1 MEYFISGIDLL
12 FLVLGLAIG
21 LGIRRSGAKLNKI
34 TAPAPQSKDSV
45 SQSPSILT
53 EVDQSNVK
61 RPIEAKPEI
70 QETAAAVVLE
80 KTLDTEI
87 PEIIAEPTDD
97 QESLEDSD
105 HSSDESSDESSD
117 NSPNGLFNE
126 LSDQLKQTQLAYAMA
141 SEMSKFKGGFLART
155 SHELRSPLNSLIGTL
170 QLITSDLCDSPEE
183 EKEFVQQA
191 YTAALKMVGLIDD
204 LVFVSK
210 VEHGTEKMDL
220 QSLPLSKILSDVED
234 LTYLQAANRSI
245 RLTFHIPD
253 ENIMVWADERRLK
266 QVLVSLIDGAIAQMD
281 VGIIDITVEHQPAN
295 QIVHIFIDDQR
306 LLNSWSES
314 WQLLQEAQEEVDLN
328 AVQLTAGGK
337 VLVNQI
343 LLELMQG
350 NLAILP
356 APGHKEGDDI
366 HTRTQCTL
374 TCA

>member
-1 MEYFISGIDLL
+1 MGGIDLL

-21 LGIRRSGAKLNKI
+21 LGIRRSNSKPNKVA
-34 TAPAPQSKDSV
+34 TPSPQNKNV
-45 SQSPSILT
+45 ASQSPPTSPQIDQNNSEQETTSAIVSENILESKTT
-53 EVDQSNVK
+53 EIIPVSTITTDEKELSDDSDQS
-61 RPIEAKPEI
+61 
-70 QETAAAVVLE
+70 L
-80 KTLDTEI
+80 
-87 PEIIAEPTDD
+87 
-97 QESLEDSD
+97 D
-105 HSSDESSDESSD
+105 HSSDE
-117 NSPNGLFNE
+117 
-126 LSDQLKQTQLAYAMA
+126 LSNKLKQTQLAYAMA

-170 QLITSDLCDSPEE
+170 QLITGDLCDSPEE

-191 YTAALKMVGLIDD
+191 YTAALKMVGLIDE

-220 QSLPLSKILSDVED
+220 QSLSLAKILSDVED

-245 RLTFHIPD
+245 RLHFHIPD
-253 ENIMVWADERRLK
+253 EDIMVWGDERRLK

-281 VGIIDITVEHQPAN
+281 VGNIDLTVEYQPAN
-295 QIVHIFIDDQR
+295 QTVNIFIDDQR

-314 WQLLQEAQEEVDLN
+314 WQLLETMPEKLDLD
-328 AVQLTAGGK
+328 AIQLTPGGK
-337 VLVNQI
+337 ILVNQI

-350 NLAILP
+350 KLAILP
-356 APGHKEGDDI
+356 VSSDKEGDDI

>member
-1 MEYFISGIDLL
+1 MGDFMGGIDLL

-21 LGIRRSGAKLNKI
+21 LGIRRSNTKPNKV
-34 TAPAPQSKDSV
+34 TSASPQK
-45 SQSPSILT
+45 T
-53 EVDQSNVK
+53 
-61 RPIEAKPEI
+61 
-70 QETAAAVVLE
+70 QETKSVVLPE
-80 KTLDTEI
+80 NISDTQTTETI
-87 PEIIAEPTDD
+87 TKPADD
-97 QESLEDSD
+97 KELEELSGHSEQLSD
-105 HSSDESSDESSD
+105 HSSDQLSNQPSSELS
-117 NSPNGLFNE
+117 NE
-126 LSDQLKQTQLAYAMA
+126 LSNELLNKLKQTQLAYAMA

-170 QLITSDLCDSPEE
+170 QLITGDLCDSPEE

-191 YTAALKMVGLIDD
+191 YAAALKMVGLIDD

-220 QSLPLSKILSDVED
+220 QSLSLAKILSDVED

-245 RLTFHIPD
+245 RLNFHIPD
-253 ENIMVWADERRLK
+253 EEIMVWADERRLK

-281 VGIIDITVEHQPAN
+281 VGNIEITIENQPASQAVN
-295 QIVHIFIDDQR
+295 ILIDDQR

-314 WQLLQEAQEEVDLN
+314 WQLLEETAEKVNLD
-328 AVQLTAGGK
+328 AIQLTPGGK
-337 VLVNQI
+337 LLVNQI

-350 NLAILP
+350 KLAILP
-356 APGHKEGDDI
+356 VPTEKTDDI

>member
-1 MEYFISGIDLL
+1 MGDFMRDFTGGIDLL

-21 LGIRRSGAKLNKI
+21 FGIRRSNSKPNKV
-34 TAPAPQSKDSV
+34 TPSASQNQNTV
-45 SQSPSILT
+45 SQSPSISTQIDQNNLVPAT
-53 EVDQSNVK
+53 EETTSAIV
-61 RPIEAKPEI
+61 PENI
-70 QETAAAVVLE
+70 SDNISETQ
-80 KTLDTEI
+80 TTEI
-87 PEIIAEPTDD
+87 IPTPTEEKELSEYSN
-97 QESLEDSD
+97 QL
-105 HSSDESSDESSD
+105 SD
-117 NSPNGLFNE
+117 NTSDQLSNE
-126 LSDQLKQTQLAYAMA
+126 LSSKLQQTQLAYAMA

-170 QLITSDLCDSPEE
+170 QLITGDLCDSPEE
-183 EKEFVQQA
+183 EKEFIQQA

-220 QSLPLSKILSDVED
+220 QSLSLAKILSDVED

-245 RLTFHIPD
+245 RLNFHIPD
-253 ENIMVWADERRLK
+253 QEIMVWADERRLK

-281 VGIIDITVEHQPAN
+281 VGNIEITIENQPDN
-295 QIVHIFIDDQR
+295 QTVNILIDDQR

-314 WQLLQEAQEEVDLN
+314 WQLLEETAEKVDLD
-328 AVQLTAGGK
+328 AIQLTPGGK
-337 VLVNQI
+337 LLVNQI

-350 NLAILP
+350 KLAILP
-356 APGHKEGDDI
+356 VPTEKTDDI

>member
-1 MEYFISGIDLL
+1 MGDFMRDFTGGIDLL

-21 LGIRRSGAKLNKI
+21 FGIRRSNSKPNKV
-34 TAPAPQSKDSV
+34 TPPASQNQNIV
-45 SQSPSILT
+45 SQSPSIST
-53 EVDQSNVK
+53 QIDQNNSALV
-61 RPIEAKPEI
+61 E
-70 QETAAAVVLE
+70 QETTSEVVLE
-80 KTLDTEI
+80 SISENIINTKI
-87 PEIIAEPTDD
+87 PEILTQPQDSQELSEP
-97 QESLEDSD
+97 
-105 HSSDESSDESSD
+105 HSSDCASDQLSH
-117 NSPNGLFNE
+117 E
-126 LSDQLKQTQLAYAMA
+126 LSNKLKQTQLAYAMA

-170 QLITSDLCDSPEE
+170 QLITGDLCDSPEE

-220 QSLPLSKILSDVED
+220 QSLSLAKILSDVED

-245 RLTFHIPD
+245 RLNFHIPD
-253 ENIMVWADERRLK
+253 ADLMVWADERRLK
-266 QVLVSLIDGAIAQMD
+266 QVLVSLIDGAITQMD
-281 VGIIDITVEHQPAN
+281 VGNIEITVENQPDKQTVN
-295 QIVHIFIDDQR
+295 ILIDDQR

-314 WQLLQEAQEEVDLN
+314 WQLLEETAEKVDLD
-328 AVQLTAGGK
+328 AIQLTPGGK
-337 VLVNQI
+337 LLVNQI

-350 NLAILP
+350 KLAILP
-356 APGHKEGDDI
+356 VPNEKTDDI

>member
-1 MEYFISGIDLL
+1 MGGFMGDFMGGIDLL

-21 LGIRRSGAKLNKI
+21 LGIRRSNTKPNKV
-34 TAPAPQSKDSV
+34 APSSPQNKNTV
-45 SQSPSILT
+45 SQSLSTSPQI
-53 EVDQSNVK
+53 DQNNSAPVM
-61 RPIEAKPEI
+61 
-70 QETAAAVVLE
+70 QETTSVTVPE
-80 KTLDTEI
+80 NISENISSNISETQTTEI
-87 PEIIAEPTDD
+87 IPEPTEEK
-97 QESLEDSD
+97 ESLEYSNQ
-105 HSSDESSDESSD
+105 SSDTASDQLSH
-117 NSPNGLFNE
+117 E
-126 LSDQLKQTQLAYAMA
+126 LSNKLKQTQLAYAMA

-170 QLITSDLCDSPEE
+170 QLITGDLCDSPEE

-220 QSLPLSKILSDVED
+220 QSLSLSKVLSDVED

-245 RLTFHIPD
+245 RLNFHIPD
-253 ENIMVWADERRLK
+253 QDIMVWADERRLK

-281 VGIIDITVEHQPAN
+281 VGNIDITVENQPTSQTVN
-295 QIVHIFIDDQR
+295 ILIDDQR

-314 WQLLQEAQEEVDLN
+314 WQLLEETAAKVDLDEI
-328 AVQLTAGGK
+328 QLTPGGK
-337 VLVNQI
+337 LLVNQI

-350 NLAILP
+350 KLAILP
-356 APGHKEGDDI
+356 VPTEKTDDI

>member
-1 MEYFISGIDLL
+1 
-12 FLVLGLAIG
+12 
-21 LGIRRSGAKLNKI
+21 NK
-34 TAPAPQSKDSV
+34 
-45 SQSPSILT
+45 
-53 EVDQSNVK
+53 
-61 RPIEAKPEI
+61 
-70 QETAAAVVLE
+70 
-80 KTLDTEI
+80 
-87 PEIIAEPTDD
+87 
-97 QESLEDSD
+97 
-105 HSSDESSDESSD
+105 
-117 NSPNGLFNE
+117 
-126 LSDQLKQTQLAYAMA
+126 LKQTQLAYAMA

-170 QLITSDLCDSPEE
+170 QLITGDLCDSPEE

-220 QSLPLSKILSDVED
+220 QSLSLSKILSDVED

-245 RLTFHIPD
+245 RLNFHIPN

-266 QVLVSLIDGAIAQMD
+266 QVLVSLIDGAIAQME
-281 VGIIDITVEHQPAN
+281 VGNIDLTVEYQPTSQTVN
-295 QIVHIFIDDQR
+295 IFIDDQR

-314 WQLLQEAQEEVDLN
+314 WQLLETMPEKVDLD
-328 AVQLTAGGK
+328 AIQLTPGGK
-337 VLVNQI
+337 ILVNQI

-350 NLAILP
+350 KLAILP
-356 APGHKEGDDI
+356 VPNDKEGDDI